1 MADRTI
7 AWLRDRAAAD
17 KSVLLGDPGRSYL
30 PKTGMDWVIRYGILE
45 SGPLEDTDA
54 RNAIVWRV

>member
-1 MADRTI
+1 
-7 AWLRDRAAAD
+7 
-17 KSVLLGDPGRSYL
+17 LGDPGRSYL